1 MKEVYVT
8 EVWLIFFIILVIIEL
23 ITVNL
28 VTIWFALGAL
38 ITSLVSLYTTDT
50 VILLAFFV
58 ITSLLLLILT
68 KPVVKKLK
76 VKKVVATNLDQ
87 VIGKTGVVT
96 EPIAK
101 DKIGEVKVLG
111 KTWSAYSDKE
121 ISKDKKVKILSIS
134 GVKLKVEEKE
144 E

>member
-1 MKEVYVT
+1 MT

-58 ITSLLLLILT
+58 VTSLLLLIIT

-87 VIGKTGVVT
+87 VIGKTGIVSV
-96 EPIAK
+96 PIEK

>member
-1 MKEVYVT
+1 MT
-8 EVWLIFFIILVIIEL
+8 EAWLIFFIILVIVEL

-28 VTIWFALGAL
+28 VTIWFAFGAL
-38 ITSLVSLYTTDT
+38 VTSLVSLYTTDT
-50 VILLAFFV
+50 VILLAVFTLV
-58 ITSLLLLILT
+58 SLLLLLIT

-111 KTWSAYSDKE
+111 KRWSAYSDRE

>member
-1 MKEVYVT
+1 MT

-58 ITSLLLLILT
+58 VTSLLLLILT

-121 ISKDKKVKILSIS
+121 ILKDKKVKILSIS

>member
-1 MKEVYVT
+1 MT
-8 EVWLIFFIILVIIEL
+8 EAWLIFFIILVIIEL

-28 VTIWFALGAL
+28 VTIWFAFGAL
-38 ITSLVSLYTTDT
+38 VTSLVSLYTTDT
-50 VILLAFFV
+50 VILLAVFTLV
-58 ITSLLLLILT
+58 SLLLLLIT
-68 KPVVKKLK
+68 KPVVKKLQ

-96 EPIAK
+96 FPIAK

-111 KTWSAYSDKE
+111 KRWSAYSDRE

>member
-1 MKEVYVT
+1 MT

-87 VIGKTGVVT
+87 VIGKTGIVSV
-96 EPIAK
+96 PIEK

-121 ISKDKKVKILSIS
+121 IAKDKKVKILSIS

>member
-1 MKEVYVT
+1 MT
-8 EVWLIFFIILVIIEL
+8 EAWLIFFIILVIIEL

-28 VTIWFALGAL
+28 VTIWFAFGAL
-38 ITSLVSLYTTDT
+38 VTSLVSLYTTDT
-50 VILLAFFV
+50 VILLAVFTLV
-58 ITSLLLLILT
+58 SLLLLLIT

-111 KTWSAYSDKE
+111 KRWSAYSDRE

-134 GVKLKVEEKE
+134 GVKLKVEEKKE
-144 E
+144 

>member
-1 MKEVYVT
+1 MT
-8 EVWLIFFIILVIIEL
+8 EAWLIFFIILVIIEL

-28 VTIWFALGAL
+28 VTIWFAFGAL
-38 ITSLVSLYTTDT
+38 VTSLVSLYTTDT
-50 VILLAFFV
+50 VILLAVFTLV
-58 ITSLLLLILT
+58 SLLLLLIT

-101 DKIGEVKVLG
+101 DKIGEVKALG
-111 KTWSAYSDKE
+111 KRWSAYSDRE

>member
-1 MKEVYVT
+1 MT
-8 EVWLIFFIILVIIEL
+8 EAWLIFFIILVIIEL
-23 ITVNL
+23 ITINL
-28 VTIWFALGAL
+28 VTIWFAFGAL
-38 ITSLVSLYTTDT
+38 VTSLVSLYTTDT
-50 VILLAFFV
+50 VILLAVFTLV
-58 ITSLLLLILT
+58 SLLLLLIT

-111 KTWSAYSDKE
+111 KRWSAYSDRE

-134 GVKLKVEEKE
+134 GVKLKVEEKKE
-144 E
+144 

>member
-1 MKEVYVT
+1 MT
-8 EVWLIFFIILVIIEL
+8 ETWLIFFIILVIVEL

-28 VTIWFALGAL
+28 VTIWFAFGAL
-38 ITSLVSLYTTDT
+38 VTSLVSLYTTDT
-50 VILLAFFV
+50 VILLAVFTLV
-58 ITSLLLLILT
+58 SLLLLLIT

-87 VIGKTGVVT
+87 VIGKTGIVSV
-96 EPIAK
+96 PIEK

>member
-1 MKEVYVT
+1 MT

-38 ITSLVSLYTTDT
+38 ITSLVSLYNTDT

-87 VIGKTGVVT
+87 VIGKTGIVSV
-96 EPIAK
+96 PIEK

-134 GVKLKVEEKE
+134 GVKLNVEEKE

>member
-1 MKEVYVT
+1 MS

-28 VTIWFALGAL
+28 VTIWFAFGAL
-38 ITSLVSLYTTDT
+38 VTSLVSLYTTDT
-50 VILLAFFV
+50 VILLAVFTLV
-58 ITSLLLLILT
+58 SLLLLLIT
-68 KPVVKKLK
+68 KPIVKKLK

-111 KTWSAYSDKE
+111 KRWSAYSDRE

>member
-1 MKEVYVT
+1 MT
-8 EVWLIFFIILVIIEL
+8 EAWLIFFIILVIIEL

-28 VTIWFALGAL
+28 VTIWFAFGAL
-38 ITSLVSLYTTDT
+38 VTSLVSLYTTDT
-50 VILLAFFV
+50 VILLAVFTLV
-58 ITSLLLLILT
+58 SLLLLLIT

-111 KTWSAYSDKE
+111 KRWSAYSDRE

-134 GVKLKVEEKE
+134 GVKLMVEEKE

>member
-1 MKEVYVT
+1 MT

-58 ITSLLLLILT
+58 VTSLLLLILT

-87 VIGKTGVVT
+87 VIGKTGIVSV
-96 EPIAK
+96 PIEK

>member
-1 MKEVYVT
+1 MT
-8 EVWLIFFIILVIIEL
+8 EAWLIFFIILVIIEL

-87 VIGKTGVVT
+87 VIGKTGIVSV
-96 EPIAK
+96 PIEK

>member
-1 MKEVYVT
+1 MT
-8 EVWLIFFIILVIIEL
+8 EVWLIFFVILVIIEL

-87 VIGKTGVVT
+87 VIGKTGIVSV
-96 EPIAK
+96 PIEK

>member
-1 MKEVYVT
+1 MT
-8 EVWLIFFIILVIIEL
+8 ETWLIFFIILVIIEL

-28 VTIWFALGAL
+28 VTIWFAFGAL
-38 ITSLVSLYTTDT
+38 VTSLVSLYTTDT
-50 VILLAFFV
+50 VILLAVFTLV
-58 ITSLLLLILT
+58 SLLLLLIT

-111 KTWSAYSDKE
+111 KRWSAYSDRE

-134 GVKLKVEEKE
+134 GVKLKVEEKKE
-144 E
+144 

>member
-1 MKEVYVT
+1 MT

-58 ITSLLLLILT
+58 VTSLLLLIIT

-87 VIGKTGVVT
+87 VIGKTGIVSV
-96 EPIAK
+96 PIEK
-101 DKIGEVKVLG
+101 DQIGEVKVLG

>member
-1 MKEVYVT
+1 MT

-38 ITSLVSLYTTDT
+38 ITSLVSLYNTDT

-58 ITSLLLLILT
+58 VTSLLLLILT

-87 VIGKTGVVT
+87 VIGETGIVSV
-96 EPIAK
+96 PIEK

>member
-1 MKEVYVT
+1 MT
-8 EVWLIFFIILVIIEL
+8 EAWLIFFIILVIIEL

-28 VTIWFALGAL
+28 VTIWFAFGAL
-38 ITSLVSLYTTDT
+38 VTSLVSLYTTDT

-87 VIGKTGVVT
+87 VIGKTGIVSV
-96 EPIAK
+96 PIEK

>member
-1 MKEVYVT
+1 MT
-8 EVWLIFFIILVIIEL
+8 ETWLIFFIILVIIEL
-23 ITVNL
+23 ITINL
-28 VTIWFALGAL
+28 VTIWFAFGAL
-38 ITSLVSLYTTDT
+38 VTSLVSLYTTDT
-50 VILLAFFV
+50 VILLAVFTLV
-58 ITSLLLLILT
+58 SLLLLLIT

-87 VIGKTGVVT
+87 VIGKTGIVT

-111 KTWSAYSDKE
+111 KRWSAYSDRE

>member
-1 MKEVYVT
+1 MT
-8 EVWLIFFIILVIIEL
+8 ETWVIFFIILVIIEL
-23 ITVNL
+23 ITINL
-28 VTIWFALGAL
+28 VTIWFAFGAL
-38 ITSLVSLYTTDT
+38 VTSLVSLYTTDT
-50 VILLAFFV
+50 VILLAVFTLV
-58 ITSLLLLILT
+58 SLLLLLIT

-111 KTWSAYSDKE
+111 KRWSAYSDRE

-134 GVKLKVEEKE
+134 GVKLKVEEKKE
-144 E
+144 

>member
-1 MKEVYVT
+1 MT

-38 ITSLVSLYTTDT
+38 ITSLVSLYNTDT

-87 VIGKTGVVT
+87 VIGKTGIVSV
-96 EPIAK
+96 PIEK

-134 GVKLKVEEKE
+134 GVKLKVEEKGE
-144 E
+144 

>member
-1 MKEVYVT
+1 MT

-50 VILLAFFV
+50 IILLAFFV

-68 KPVVKKLK
+68 KPVVNKLK

-87 VIGKTGVVT
+87 VIGKTGIVSV
-96 EPIAK
+96 PIEK

-111 KTWSAYSDKE
+111 KTWSAYSAKE

>member
-1 MKEVYVT
+1 MT
-8 EVWLIFFIILVIIEL
+8 EAWLIFFIILVIIEL

-28 VTIWFALGAL
+28 VTIWFAFGAL
-38 ITSLVSLYTTDT
+38 VTSLVSLYTTDT
-50 VILLAFFV
+50 VILLAVFTLV
-58 ITSLLLLILT
+58 SLLLLLIT

-101 DKIGEVKVLG
+101 DKVGEVKVLG
-111 KTWSAYSDKE
+111 KRWSAYSDRE

>member
-1 MKEVYVT
+1 MT
-8 EVWLIFFIILVIIEL
+8 EVWLFFFIILVIIEL

-38 ITSLVSLYTTDT
+38 ITSLVSLYNTDT

-87 VIGKTGVVT
+87 VIGKTGIVSV
-96 EPIAK
+96 PIEK

>member
-1 MKEVYVT
+1 MT

-68 KPVVKKLK
+68 KPVVKKLN

-87 VIGKTGVVT
+87 VIGKTGIVSV
-96 EPIAK
+96 PIEK
-101 DKIGEVKVLG
+101 DKRGEVKVLG

-134 GVKLKVEEKE
+134 GVKLKVVEKGE
-144 E
+144 

>member
-1 MKEVYVT
+1 MT

-58 ITSLLLLILT
+58 VTSLLLLILT

-87 VIGKTGVVT
+87 VIGKTGIVSV
-96 EPIAK
+96 PIEK
-101 DKIGEVKVLG
+101 DQIGEVKVLG

-121 ISKDKKVKILSIS
+121 ILKDKKVKILSIS

>member
-1 MKEVYVT
+1 MT
-8 EVWLIFFIILVIIEL
+8 EAWLIFFIILVIIEL

-28 VTIWFALGAL
+28 VTIWFAFGAL
-38 ITSLVSLYTTDT
+38 VTSLVSLYTTDT
-50 VILLAFFV
+50 VILLAVFTLV
-58 ITSLLLLILT
+58 SLLLLLIT

-87 VIGKTGVVT
+87 VIGKTGIVSV
-96 EPIAK
+96 PIEK

>member
-1 MKEVYVT
+1 MT
-8 EVWLIFFIILVIIEL
+8 EAWLIFFIILVIIEL

-38 ITSLVSLYTTDT
+38 VTSLVSLYTTDT
-50 VILLAFFV
+50 VILLAVFTLV
-58 ITSLLLLILT
+58 SLLLLLIT

-87 VIGKTGVVT
+87 VIGKTGIVSV
-96 EPIAK
+96 PIEK

>member
-1 MKEVYVT
+1 MT
-8 EVWLIFFIILVIIEL
+8 EEWLIFFIILVIIEL

-87 VIGKTGVVT
+87 VIGKTGIVSV
-96 EPIAK
+96 PIEK

-134 GVKLKVEEKE
+134 GVKLKVEEKGE
-144 E
+144 

>member
-1 MKEVYVT
+1 MT
-8 EVWLIFFIILVIIEL
+8 EVWLIFIIILVIIEL

-87 VIGKTGVVT
+87 VIGKTGIVSV
-96 EPIAK
+96 PIEK

-134 GVKLKVEEKE
+134 GVKLKVEEKGE
-144 E
+144 